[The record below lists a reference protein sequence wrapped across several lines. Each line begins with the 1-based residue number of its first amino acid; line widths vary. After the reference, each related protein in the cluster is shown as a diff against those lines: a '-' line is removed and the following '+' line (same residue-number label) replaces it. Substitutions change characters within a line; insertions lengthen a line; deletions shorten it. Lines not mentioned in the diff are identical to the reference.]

1 MLKAR
6 ARGHRKGGS
15 GVVKRQHSR
24 FGSGGRMCQG
34 AFVYE
39 PFIAAEG
46 THVRREESWEG
57 ASLPVTSQRNPRS
70 VRHLSH
76 SVAFVA

>member
-24 FGSGGRMCQG
+24 LGSGGRMCQG

-46 THVRREESWEG
+46 THVRREESWG
-57 ASLPVTSQRNPRS
+57 DL
-70 VRHLSH
+70 H
-76 SVAFVA
+76 SPHKSKKSKKR